1 MSVIKP
7 FKGLRPIQQYAEKV
21 ASPPYDVINS
31 EEAREIVKGNPYSFL
46 HVNKPEIDLPRGTDL
61 YSDEVYRQGAKNL
74 KKLIDDGIIVQDE
87 KPCFYIYKQIMGEHE
102 QIGLVAG
109 ASVEE
114 YDNDLIKKHELTRVD
129 KENDRLR
136 HILSLNAQVGPVF
149 LTYTAKQSIDSIIN
163 ELIQKK
169 PVYDFSGDD
178 GIKHIFWV
186 VSEDDDIQKIQRE
199 FAGIDCLYV
208 ADGHH
213 RSAAA
218 SRACQELKSKNPD
231 HSGDEEYNYFLSV
244 IFPHNQ
250 MYIMDYN
257 RVIKDLNGL
266 TKEDFFDKIS
276 ANFLVRK
283 YSHTDSYKPVIKHD
297 FGMYLDGNWYKLSAI
312 PGTWNESEPT
322 ERLDVSILYNN
333 LLQPVL
339 GIGNPRT
346 DKRIDF
352 VGGIRGMKE
361 LERRV
366 NSGEMTIAFSLF
378 ATSIE
383 DLMAIAD
390 AGKIMPPKSTWFEPK
405 LRSGLVIHQL

>member
-7 FKGLRPIQQYAEKV
+7 FKGLRPKQQYAEKV
-21 ASPPYDVINS
+21 ASHPYDVINS
-31 EEAREIVKGNPYSFL
+31 EEAREIANGNPLSFL
-46 HVNKPEIDLPRGTDL
+46 HVNKPEIDLPKETNL
-61 YSDEVYRQGAKNL
+61 HSDPVYEQGAKNL
-74 KKLIDDGIIVQDE
+74 KKLIDDEILVPDE
-87 KPCFYIYKQIMGEHE
+87 KPCFYIYKQIMGDHE

-114 YDNDLIKKHELTRVD
+114 YDNDLIKKHELTRID
-129 KENDRLR
+129 KENDRVKHL
-136 HILSLNAQVGPVF
+136 LSLNAQVGPVF
-149 LTYTAKQSIDSIIN
+149 LTYTAKDSVDKIIN
-163 ELIQKK
+163 QLVQNT
-169 PVYDFSGDD
+169 PDYDFTSDD
-178 GIKHIFWV
+178 GIMHTFWV
-186 VSEDDDIQKIQRE
+186 VAENVDIQNIEKE
-199 FAGIDCLYV
+199 FADIDYLYV

-218 SRACQELKSKNPD
+218 SRACNELKSKNPD
-231 HSGDEEYNYFLSV
+231 HTGDEEYNYFLTV

-257 RVIKDLNGL
+257 RVVKDLNGL
-266 TKEDFFDKIS
+266 TKKEFINNISSKFFI
-276 ANFLVRK
+276 RE
-283 YSHTDSYKPVIKHD
+283 YSHTDSYKPVVKHD
-297 FGMYLDGNWYKLSAI
+297 FGMYLDGNWYKLSAV

-322 ERLDVSILYNN
+322 EKLDVSILFNN
-333 LLQPVL
+333 LLEPVL

-352 VGGIRGMKE
+352 VGGIRGMEE
-361 LERRV
+361 LEKRV
-366 NSGEMTIAFSLF
+366 DSGEMTVAFSLF

-390 AGKIMPPKSTWFEPK
+390 AGKTMPPKSTWFEPK